1 MTWAVILAVAGVV
14 FGVMV
19 AVLKLPRAAWELT
32 GAALLFGLAGYAV
45 QGHPGAPGAP
55 KAPAEDQKTA
65 DAELLRQRQAMGD
78 KFGQGQSWLV
88 VSDALSRAGQFRA
101 AADLLGQA
109 VKRNPN
115 DADLWVALGN
125 ALTGHSDGTIT
136 PAAEFAF
143 RRAAAINPDHPGPPF
158 FMGMA
163 LAQSGRLKDAREV
176 WAALLARAPADA
188 PWRPDLTQRLA
199 RLDQL
204 IAMTSGAPGGSTPM
218 PPPPP
223 DTGR

>member
-1 MTWAVILAVAGVV
+1 MTWVVILAAAGVV
-14 FGVMV
+14 FAALVLL
-19 AVLKLPRAAWELT
+19 LKLPRAAWELT

-45 QGHPGAPGAP
+45 QGHPGTPGAP
-55 KAPAEDQKTA
+55 KAAAEDQKTA

-101 AADLLGQA
+101 AADFLGQA

-143 RRAAAINPDHPGPPF
+143 RRAAQINPDHPGPPF

-163 LAQSGRLKDAREV
+163 LAQAGRLKDAHDV

-188 PWRPDLTQRLA
+188 PWRADLAQRLA
-199 RLDQL
+199 RLDQM
-204 IAMTSGAPGGSTPM
+204 IQMTSGAPGAPAM
-218 PPPPP
+218 PPPP

>member
-1 MTWAVILAVAGVV
+1 MTWAVILAVAAVV

-45 QGHPGAPGAP
+45 QGHPGTPGAP
-55 KAPAEDQKTA
+55 KAAVEDEKTA

-163 LAQSGRLKDAREV
+163 LAQSGRLKDARDV
-176 WAALLARAPADA
+176 WAALLARAPNDPRPRLILASALRRQGRAGDA
-188 PWRPDLTQRLA
+188 L
-199 RLDQL
+199 
-204 IAMTSGAPGGSTPM
+204 G
-218 PPPPP
+218 PP
-223 DTGR
+223 D

>member
-1 MTWAVILAVAGVV
+1 M
-14 FGVMV
+14 
-19 AVLKLPRAAWELT
+19 
-32 GAALLFGLAGYAV
+32 
-45 QGHPGAPGAP
+45 QGHPGTPGAP
-55 KAPAEDQKTA
+55 KAAVEDEKTA

-163 LAQSGRLKDAREV
+163 LAQSGRLKDARDV

-204 IAMTSGAPGGSTPM
+204 IAMTSGAPGSA
-218 PPPPP
+218 PPAPPES
-223 DTGR
+223 GR

>member
-1 MTWAVILAVAGVV
+1 MTWAVILAVAAVV

-45 QGHPGAPGAP
+45 QGHPGTPGAP
-55 KAPAEDQKTA
+55 KAAVEDEKTA

-163 LAQSGRLKDAREV
+163 LAQSGRLKDARDV

-204 IAMTSGAPGGSTPM
+204 IAMTSGAPGSA
-218 PPPPP
+218 PPAPPES
-223 DTGR
+223 GR

>member
-1 MTWAVILAVAGVV
+1 MTWVVILAAAGVV
-14 FGVMV
+14 FAALVLL
-19 AVLKLPRAAWELT
+19 LKLPRAAWELT

-45 QGHPGAPGAP
+45 QGHPGTAGAP
-55 KAPAEDQKTA
+55 KAAAEDQKAA

-78 KFGQGQSWLV
+78 KFGTGQSWLV

-163 LAQSGRLKDAREV
+163 LAQAGRLKDAREV

-188 PWRPDLTQRLA
+188 PWRADLAQRLA
-199 RLDQL
+199 RLDQM
-204 IAMTSGAPGGSTPM
+204 IEMTSGAPGAPAM
-218 PPPPP
+218 PPSP